1 MDAAVSL
8 TAVSIEV
15 RTGPRAIGKMR
26 KNNLHQSFH
35 LCVLVIGALLLL
47 SLVPEFR
54 VETLSFRK
62 VNLLADVAPEV
73 VDTAAVAFRDS
84 LVVTQDSVKQLV
96 KEVCPPGM
104 TCIEDYSGDST
115 ALHKFFDALAQ
126 LSEKPRA
133 VRVAFYGDSFIEG
146 DIFCG
151 SLRDSLQATF
161 GGRGV
166 GFVPITSQ
174 VAGFRYTIKHAF
186 ENWRTSSVINRTDS
200 TAEYGPA
207 GYCFAPLDGN
217 WVEYRPVRRRF
228 LRDFNTFKLYY
239 KNYGNAVL
247 KFSVNY
253 DTAAK
258 AIPLK
263 QSKHLQEWTYRG
275 RKLKSVRLAFNP
287 HDSLHVFGASFEDG
301 GGVYVDNFSLRGN
314 SGISLS
320 GVERGMFARFNQ
332 FRNYKLVILQFGLNM
347 VVEDSLDYRGYVRR
361 MVRVVNNL
369 KKSFP
374 QASFLLLSVSDRST
388 NSSGRFETMNAIPA
402 MRNAQRLIAQR
413 TGIAFWDMFEAMG
426 GENSMVS
433 FVHAKPSLAAKD
445 YTHLNFRGGEKL
457 SHLFLQSLLYSY
469 NKHLE
474 DHAALP

>member
-1 MDAAVSL
+1 MDAVVDVPWHPSKLARAEVVMRNNSL
-8 TAVSIEV
+8 Y
-15 RTGPRAIGKMR
+15 
-26 KNNLHQSFH
+26 QSLL
-35 LCVLVIGALLLL
+35 LCVLVMGGLSLL
-47 SLVPEFR
+47 SLLPDYRTESF
-54 VETLSFRK
+54 SFRR
-62 VNLLADVAPEV
+62 VNLLADVKPDV
-73 VDTAAVAFRDS
+73 IDTAAVAFRDS
-84 LVVTQDSVKQLV
+84 LVVAQDSVKQLV
-96 KEVCPPGM
+96 REVCPPGL

-115 ALHKFFDALAQ
+115 ALNKFYDALMAMA
-126 LSEKPRA
+126 EKPRA

-146 DIFCG
+146 DIFSG

-186 ENWRTSSVINRTDS
+186 QNWRTSSIINRTDS

-207 GYCFAPLDGN
+207 GYCFVPMEGN

-228 LRDFNTFKLYY
+228 LNDFNTVKLYY
-239 KNYGNAVL
+239 KNNGNAIL
-247 KFSVNY
+247 NFSVNY
-253 DTAAK
+253 DTTAK
-258 AIPLK
+258 AFPLK
-263 QSKHLQEWTYRG
+263 RSKHLQEWTYRG
-275 RKLKSVRLAFNP
+275 KRLKAVHLSFDGY
-287 HDSLHVFGASFEDG
+287 DSLRLFGASFEDG
-301 GGVYVDNFSLRGN
+301 AGVYVDNFSLRGN
-314 SGISLS
+314 SGMSLS
-320 GVERGMFARFNQ
+320 AVDRSMFARFNQ
-332 FRNYKLVILQFGLNM
+332 YRNYRLVILQFGLNM
-347 VVEDSLDYRGYVRR
+347 VVEDSLDYRGYVQR

-426 GENSMVS
+426 GENSMVN
-433 FVHAKPSLAAKD
+433 FVHARPSLAAKD

-457 SHLFLQSLLYSY
+457 SHSLLESMLYGY
-469 NKHLE
+469 NRYVELHQQ
-474 DHAALP
+474 